1 MSANDDRGKLTGSQ
15 KGIAFFGTV
24 TASVTHELNNVISII
39 EQTAGLLD
47 DLVAGEERGVP
58 ISIERLGEISTSV
71 QKQTRRGLG
80 IIERLNRFAHTTDR
94 PVTEFDVDEV
104 VSNLVELSRRL
115 AGLKRVTLEY
125 RAPATEV
132 RLTGNPFALQEA
144 VFLTLRRALET
155 TGGTCVVAVAPDEES
170 GAAITI
176 EPDGAADPDAAD
188 WGAVEEAARRAG
200 GEIEIGSDEKRGRV
214 IVRFPARF
222 GNG

>member
-1 MSANDDRGKLTGSQ
+1 MSENDDSGKAAVSQ

-24 TASVTHELNNVISII
+24 TASVTHELNNMISII

-47 DLVAGEERGVP
+47 DLIAGEERGVP
-58 ISIERLGEISTSV
+58 ISIERLGEISNSV

-125 RAPATEV
+125 LAPVADV

-144 VFLTLRRALET
+144 VFLILRRALDATES
-155 TGGTCVVAVAPDEES
+155 TCVVAVGSDQGG

-176 EPDGAADPDAAD
+176 EPDGATDPDAAD
-188 WGAVEEAARRAG
+188 RGAVEEAARLAG
-200 GEIEIGSDEKRGRV
+200 GEIERGSEGKPGRV
-214 IVRFPARF
+214 ILRFPARF
-222 GNG
+222 GTG

>member
-1 MSANDDRGKLTGSQ
+1 MSGNDDSGKAATSQ

-125 RAPATEV
+125 RAPAADA

-144 VFLTLRRALET
+144 VFLTLRRVLDATES
-155 TGGTCVVAVAPDEES
+155 TCVVAVGADPS
-170 GAAITI
+170 GGVAITI
-176 EPDGAADPDAAD
+176 EPDGAIDPDAAD
-188 WGAVEEAARRAG
+188 WGAVEEAARLAG
-200 GEIEIGSDEKRGRV
+200 GEIERGSEGKPGRV
-214 IVRFPARF
+214 LLRFPTKF
-222 GNG
+222 GTG